1 MKRTHL
7 LFLTLCLLIPLLN
20 GCGKEKP
27 TAVDSVKAIYD
38 LYILGDTT
46 KATEL
51 GMSKDDISNAQNAY
65 NEALSETIR
74 SNFATSG
81 LEIDDE
87 TVLSICQARK
97 NALARMKAE
106 YTLTTEEGST
116 AVVTLSTTYFDEV
129 ALDTDAFYNARDEA
143 SALDLA
149 DDAEYLNHIMNA
161 YTQNL
166 IEGYQNVTPSQ
177 DTRDIQVTCIIID
190 NIWLPEDMASFG
202 NELGLTVA
210 GQTD

>member
-7 LFLTLCLLIPLLN
+7 LFLTLCLLIPLLS

-46 KATEL
+46 EATEL
-51 GMSKDDISNAQNAY
+51 GMSKDDISNALNAY
-65 NEALSETIR
+65 DEALSETIR
-74 SNFATSG
+74 SNFAISG

-87 TVLSICQARK
+87 TVLTICQARK
-97 NALARMKAE
+97 DALARMKAE
-106 YTLTTEEGST
+106 YTLTTEEDST

-129 ALDTDAFYNARDEA
+129 ALDTDAFYKAGDEA
-143 SALDLA
+143 STMDFA
-149 DDAEYLNHIMNA
+149 DDAEYLNYVMDA

-177 DTRDIQVTCIIID
+177 DTKDIQVTCIIIG
-190 NIWLPEDMASFG
+190 NTWLPEDMASFG
-202 NELGLTVA
+202 SELGLTVA